1 MGSPSGHFTDFED
14 KQQVFEWKDMVSLL
28 ARRYIG
34 GQGAGWGWG
43 WGHAQPRGCSSAMD
57 LHLLLTG
64 WGAVR
69 PGGGQAH
76 TEADSLQLCLP
87 LPGSSQGHPRPTGG
101 ALATAAVLCREIR
114 AGACFQVELR
124 DVE

>member
-43 WGHAQPRGCSSAMD
+43 
-57 LHLLLTG
+57 
-64 WGAVR
+64 
-69 PGGGQAH
+69 
-76 TEADSLQLCLP
+76 
-87 LPGSSQGHPRPTGG
+87 
-101 ALATAAVLCREIR
+101 
-114 AGACFQVELR
+114 
-124 DVE
+124 